1 MKDVEIWFTPEAAN
15 YAKERKR
22 KKAETLTFNKD
33 GSAVLYLPEA
43 VPYEIIKWMMSECGN
58 AKVLKPADLAKEI
71 AKAADVVAGMH
82 RK

>member
-1 MKDVEIWFTPEAAN
+1 VKDVEIWLTPEAAN

-22 KKAETLTFNKD
+22 KKDEKLTFNKD

-43 VPYEIIKWMMSECGN
+43 VPYEIIKWMMSECGR
-58 AKVLKPADLAKEI
+58 AKVLEPADLAKEI
-71 AKAADVVAGMH
+71 ARAADLVSGMH